1 MASTT
6 HGERLRHDGAQRRRR
21 RDRGAVPAARA
32 PHRRPRRGQHASNEV
47 TGGSPAYARKA
58 IAWNAASGGAATP
71 TANVVFDVPA
81 ATTVTYI
88 SGWNTA
94 GTVRYFKK
102 AVTSEAFGAQ
112 GTYTVLAA
120 STSLDLNDA

>member
-1 MASTT
+1 MANDYDTT
-6 HGERLRHDGAQRRRR
+6 ARNVGVDAIATACTRLALHTGDPGGAN
-21 RDRGAVPAARA
+21 GSA
-32 PHRRPRRGQHASNEV
+32 NEV

-58 IAWNAASGGAATP
+58 VAWNAANAGAAAP
-71 TANVVFDVPA
+71 TGNVVFDVPA
-81 ATTVTYI
+81 STTVTYV

-94 GTVRYFKK
+94 GDTRYFKK
-102 AVTSEAFGAQ
+102 SVTSEAFGAQ

>member
-1 MASTT
+1 MANDYDPKAK
-6 HGERLRHDGAQRRRR
+6 HVMLDALGVVCVRLALHTDDPGAA
-21 RDRGAVPAARA
+21 DTAD
-32 PHRRPRRGQHASNEV
+32 NEV

-58 IAWNAASGGAATP
+58 VAWNAAGTP
-71 TANVVFDVPA
+71 TPGAITPTGNVIFDVPA
-81 ATTVTYI
+81 STTISWV
-88 SGWNTA
+88 SGWNSA

-102 AVTSEAFGAQ
+102 DVTNEVFAAQ